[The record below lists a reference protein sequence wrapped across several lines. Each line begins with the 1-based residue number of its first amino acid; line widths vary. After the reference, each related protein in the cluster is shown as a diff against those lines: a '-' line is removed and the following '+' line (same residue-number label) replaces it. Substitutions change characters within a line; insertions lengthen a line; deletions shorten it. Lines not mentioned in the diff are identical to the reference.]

1 MVAIALLSAAGLVA
15 VDQLIKWWA
24 VTALQGAGVITMI
37 PGVMELVYVQ
47 NNGAAWGLFA
57 GRTWLLVGVTG
68 LVILAAIAALLLKK
82 VKSTFMIWSISVV
95 IAGGLGNL
103 IDRIF
108 RVDAAGH
115 HYVVDYLNFSF
126 MEFPVFNFADCC
138 VVLGM
143 IAIVVY
149 ILFFD
154 GREKKSKLEGAPSH
168 E

>member
-1 MVAIALLSAAGLVA
+1 MVTIALLSAVGLVA
-15 VDQLIKWWA
+15 IDQLIKWWA
-24 VTALQGAGVITMI
+24 VMALQGAGTVTMI

-57 GRTWLLVGVTG
+57 GKTWLLVGVTG
-68 LVILAAIAALLLKK
+68 LAIVAAIVALLMKK
-82 VKSTFMIWSISVV
+82 VKSTFLIWSISVV

-108 RVDAAGH
+108 RVDAVGRH
-115 HYVVDYLNFSF
+115 FVVDYLNFSF
-126 MEFPVFNFADCC
+126 IEFPVFNFADCC

-154 GREKKSKLEGAPSH
+154 GKKKSKPEAAA
-168 E
+168 